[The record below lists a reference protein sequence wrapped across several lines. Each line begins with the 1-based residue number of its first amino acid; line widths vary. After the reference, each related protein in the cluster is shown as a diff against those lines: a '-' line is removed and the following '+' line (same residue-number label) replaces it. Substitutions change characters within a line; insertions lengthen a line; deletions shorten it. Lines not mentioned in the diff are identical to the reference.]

1 MLAHLKRSKVDNPN
15 DEDTIL
21 MTNNNQIIIQKE
33 KDVHPQGTKETV
45 LMYKNSYKSKASY
58 NFVR

>member
-1 MLAHLKRSKVDNPN
+1 MSKVDNPN
-15 DEDTIL
+15 NEDTIL
-21 MTNNNQIIIQKE
+21 TNNNQIIIQKE